1 MSEASKIAASVRS
14 VDGRVEIEFER
25 TTEWN
30 APVQIK
36 LGNETIEVHSGP
48 LAQAVRLIN
57 LEGEP
62 S

>member
-1 MSEASKIAASVRS
+1 MSDTIKSSVRS
-14 VDGRVEIEFER
+14 TDGKLEIEFER

-36 LGNETIEVHSGP
+36 LGSETIEVHSGP

-62 S
+62 T